1 MPRRARVEYAGA
13 IYHVMDRGDRQE
25 TIYRSNEDRVLFLRT
40 LGEACGRTGW
50 RVHSYVLMG
59 NHYHL
64 LLETPEPNLCAG
76 MRWMQGVYTIRHNAR
91 HRLRGHLF
99 QGRYKAVLVEGGDE
113 TYFGT
118 VSDYIHLNPARAG
131 MLGEEGM
138 LADYTWSSFPGL
150 IGDPRKRPE
159 WLFGDWV
166 LGRRGEKDNAR
177 GRRSYREALEK
188 RAAEEQDGGGCGEG
202 VLKKLR
208 RGWCFGS
215 EEFRQRTLELV
226 AGKATKLSGE
236 ILAAHN
242 EQEAERLMA
251 AGLAAVGLRAEEL
264 AKTPKSDP
272 RKIAVAAVVKGRTIV
287 GNEWIARR
295 LHMGAAGRVSRY
307 CSEAG
312 GRREVVRL
320 IKVITSKSKG

>member
-25 TIYRSNEDRVLFLRT
+25 LIYRSEEDRLLFLRT

-76 MRWMQGVYTIRHNAR
+76 MRWLQGVYTIRHNAR
-91 HRLRGHLF
+91 HKVRGHLF

-113 TYFGT
+113 TYFRT

-131 MLGEEGM
+131 MLGEGQM
-138 LADYTWSSFPGL
+138 LADYGWSSFPGL
-150 IGDPRKRPE
+150 IGDPRKRPG
-159 WLFGDWV
+159 WLCAEWV
-166 LGRRGEKDNAR
+166 LGQWGEKDDAR
-177 GRRSYREALEK
+177 GRHSYREALEK
-188 RAAEEQDGGGCGEG
+188 RASEKQDGGTSDEG
-202 VLKKLR
+202 MLKKLR

-215 EEFRQRTLELV
+215 EEFRQRMIGMA
-226 AGKATKLSGE
+226 AGAARRPSGE

-251 AGLAAVGLRAEEL
+251 AGLESVGLRVEDL
-264 AKTPKSDP
+264 ATMRKGDP
-272 RKIAVAAVVKGRTIV
+272 RKIAVAAVVKRRTIM
-287 GNEWIARR
+287 GNEWIARG

-312 GRREVVRL
+312 SRADVEGWIQAIL
-320 IKVITSKSKG
+320 AKGKG